1 MKTINLIFSPLC
13 KLFPLRAFAALAAL
27 LISVC
32 AHAGESYSSFNVSV
46 EGEGHDIVLI
56 PGLMS
61 DGRVWEETSK
71 ALSSKNRVHTV
82 NISGFGRTPA
92 KGGNSLRSVE
102 KQLTQYIATLDRPTV
117 VGHSIGGFLAMSI
130 AINAPDSLSGV
141 VSVDGLPFIG
151 PIFTRNPNTKVSDI
165 SAQAKYIKGHYA
177 KLSKKQLASEV
188 ARGIYIQATS
198 PSDQNLVIEMSSLSH
213 GKTVGKMM
221 HAVMTTDLRPQLSS
235 IKAKMLMLGASGAMP
250 NEVGKDQ
257 VESLYSQQFETL
269 PSAQVKMNRDARH
282 FIMLDDLDWLLQNIT
297 NVVGE

>member
-1 MKTINLIFSPLC
+1 MKIIGLTLIYLC
-13 KLFPLRAFAALAAL
+13 KLFPLRVLAAL

-46 EGEGHDIVLI
+46 QGEGHDIVLI

-61 DGRVWEETSK
+61 DGRVWEATSK
-71 ALSSKNRVHTV
+71 VLSEQNRVHIIS
-82 NISGFGRTPA
+82 ISGFGRTPT
-92 KGGNSLRSVE
+92 KGSNSIKGVE
-102 KQLTQYIATLDRPTV
+102 KELTQYIATLDKPTV

-198 PSDQNLVIEMSSLSH
+198 PSNQNLVIEMSSLSH
-213 GKTVGKMM
+213 AKTVGKMM
-221 HAVMTTDLRPQLSS
+221 HGVMTTDLRPQLSKV
-235 IKAKMLMLGASGAMP
+235 KAKVLMLGASGAMP
-250 NEVGKDQ
+250 NELGKDQ
-257 VESLYSQQFETL
+257 VESLYKQQFESL
-269 PSAQVKMNRDARH
+269 PSAQVKMNRNARH

-297 NVVGE
+297 DLAGD